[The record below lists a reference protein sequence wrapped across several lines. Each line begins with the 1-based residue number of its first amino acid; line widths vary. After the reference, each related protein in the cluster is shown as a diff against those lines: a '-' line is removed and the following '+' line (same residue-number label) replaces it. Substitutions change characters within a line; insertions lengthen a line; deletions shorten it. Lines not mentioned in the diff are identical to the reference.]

1 MALVEGQAGSKVELK
16 NLQQLH
22 LGQQYDANASRETT
36 ATSQSQF
43 NEDVDLNAKPILK
56 DEPAAS
62 EEPVRTVHGFKV
74 SATNWGFDEY
84 ERSIIWKQISICFDL
99 EACAL
104 ILIT

>member
-36 ATSQSQF
+36 ATSQSQL

-74 SATNWGFDEY
+74 SATN
-84 ERSIIWKQISICFDL
+84 
-99 EACAL
+99 
-104 ILIT
+104 